1 VAGSDDSARN
11 RLQRTA
17 LAVGVVCLA
26 ICALGAM
33 VRPGPFLRF
42 YLVAYSYWLGIAL
55 GSMAIVMVYHLTGG
69 RWGYVICRLS
79 EAATRTLPLLVVLFA
94 PILLGMNRLYH
105 WTSAAEV
112 AGDPVL
118 EHKSIYLNVPAFL
131 VRAAIYFAIW
141 LLLAYFLNRW
151 SRRRDES
158 GDPRL
163 PARLRL
169 LSGPGLVLYG
179 LTMTFATVDWVM
191 SLQAHWFSTIFAV
204 VFGVGQVLSA
214 LSFAILTLFL
224 LASQPPLSGLI
235 STKVCRDLGNLLLT
249 VVMFWAY
256 TAFAQFLLIWAG
268 NLPDEIAWYLPRFAG
283 GWLWIAVFVILCQF
297 AVPFLLLLFRRTK
310 NDLLHLSWVA
320 ALLLATCFVSLFWQI
335 VPAPLPHGV
344 SADGLGLG
352 HGLDVLAAVMA
363 LLGVG
368 GVWVAVFLRQLKRMP
383 LVPLRSLGAEEAAS
397 HG

>member
-1 VAGSDDSARN
+1 VASSDDSARN
-11 RLQRTA
+11 RLQRAA

-33 VRPGPFLRF
+33 VRPGPFLRS

-69 RWGYVICRLS
+69 RWGLLIGRLS
-79 EAATRTLPLLVVLFA
+79 ESASRTLPLLLVLFA
-94 PILLGMNRLYH
+94 PILLGMNWLYH

-118 EHKSIYLNVPAFL
+118 EHKSIYLNVPAFT
-131 VRAAIYFAIW
+131 VRVAVYFAIW

-151 SRRRDES
+151 SRQRDQS
-158 GDPRL
+158 DDPRL
-163 PARLRL
+163 PVRLRC

-214 LSFAILTLFL
+214 LSFAVLMLTL
-224 LASQPPLSGLI
+224 LASQPPLRRLI
-235 STKVCRDLGNLLLT
+235 NVQACRDLGNLLLT
-249 VVMFWAY
+249 VVIFWTY

-268 NLPDEIAWYLPRFAG
+268 NLPEEIAWYLPRFEG
-283 GWLWIAVFVILCQF
+283 GWKWIAVSVILCQF
-297 AVPFLLLLFRRTK
+297 AMPFLFLLFRRTK
-310 NDLLHLSWVA
+310 NDLVHLSGVA
-320 ALLLATCFVSLFWQI
+320 VLLLATCFVNLFWQI
-335 VPAPLPHGV
+335 VPAPDWAPV
-344 SADGLGLG
+344 DRLGLG
-352 HGLDVLAAVMA
+352 YGLDALAAIVA
-363 LLGVG
+363 LVGVG
-368 GVWVAVFLRQLKRMP
+368 GVWVALFLWQLKRMP
-383 LVPLRSLGAEEAAS
+383 LVPLRSLGAEEAAG